1 MAYDPD
7 KHHRQTVR
15 LKHYDYRQ
23 AGAYFVTI
31 CTYQRLCVF
40 GDVINGVM
48 QLSQSGEIVKTVWH
62 ELPLY
67 YRNVTLDQFVVM
79 PNHIHGIIFL
89 DVASVLAPVGADPV
103 WARVGA
109 GFKPAQKF
117 NHASNAS
124 ISAGNEENQGGFET
138 RPYKKQYALS
148 EIVRGFKTFSARKVN
163 EAADTKGHPMWQ
175 RSYYE
180 HVIRNE
186 LSLAGIRTYINDNP
200 AQWESDMENPLQ
212 QKKQSGF

>member
-7 KHHRQTVR
+7 KHHRQSVR
-15 LKHYDYRQ
+15 LKQYDYRQ

-31 CTYQRLCVF
+31 CTYQRKCVF
-40 GDVINGVM
+40 GEVINVAM
-48 QLSQSGEIVKTVWH
+48 QLSQSGEIVKNVWH
-62 ELPLY
+62 ELPFY

-103 WARVGA
+103 LARVGA
-109 GFKPAQKF
+109 SFKPAQKF

-124 ISAGNEENQGGFET
+124 IPAGNEENQGGFET
-138 RPYKKQYALS
+138 RPYIKQYALS
-148 EIVRGFKTFSARKVN
+148 EVVRGFKTFSARKVN
-163 EAADTKGHPMWQ
+163 EAADTKGYPLWQ

-180 HVIRNE
+180 HVIRNA

-200 AQWESDMENPLQ
+200 AQWGSDTENPLQ
-212 QKKQSGF
+212 QKKQSGL